1 MVIYFNL
8 KRIARLNASKM
19 VMSTKIRMLLTFIA
33 AVNDHDSVCATAVTA
48 TKNYIDLRWV
58 FGFLKKKN
66 MHPNM
71 VMTSSLYESIFW
83 AVDYLENNKD
93 TKFVNF

>member
-1 MVIYFNL
+1 M
-8 KRIARLNASKM
+8 
-19 VMSTKIRMLLTFIA
+19 
-33 AVNDHDSVCATAVTA
+33 HDSVSTTGETAM
-48 TKNYIDLRWV
+48 KNYIDLRWV

-71 VMTSSLYESIFW
+71 VMTSSLYESKLW
-83 AVDYLENNKD
+83 AVNYLENNKD